1 MKQLVIIGGGFAGSL
16 AAKKLEKHFDTVF
29 IDTKDYFEF
38 TPSVLRTIVE
48 PEHAKK
54 IQVLHSHY
62 LHKAHLIRD
71 EVTTITDKEVK
82 TKKQSYPYDYLVI
95 ASGSKYAT
103 PIKDSNLVITARSH
117 DLRNYAQKLKQ
128 SKQILIIGG
137 GLVGIELAA
146 EIACKFPKKEIIL
159 VHASS
164 ELIERNPQK
173 ARNYA
178 KRLLED
184 KGVNIIFNE
193 RVAVRD
199 GIYKTKKY
207 SFKPDIAFLCVG
219 IMPNYEHLA
228 PHCSISLDEKNS
240 LCVNKYL
247 QVQNHKNVFAAGDI
261 TNIKEEKT
269 AQSAE
274 KQAEVVVKNI
284 CRLDKGRELKEYQ
297 TAQKPMVISL
307 GKWNGILV
315 YNNFILT
322 GIIPGLMKSIIEW
335 KGMIKY
341 R

>member
-82 TKKQSYPYDYLVI
+82 TKKQSYPYDYLV
-95 ASGSKYAT
+95 
-103 PIKDSNLVITARSH
+103 
-117 DLRNYAQKLKQ
+117 
-128 SKQILIIGG
+128 IGG